1 LKNHKRISS
10 LTVFPGFPA
19 FTLDFYRL
27 TRLKNVKNYSLVNEK
42 DERRAS
48 MTEFTYER
56 LKALDV
62 DVTLDKFGDDG
73 HKVKAL
79 ADAKTKKL
87 FDMIEL

>member
-1 LKNHKRISS
+1 M
-10 LTVFPGFPA
+10 
-19 FTLDFYRL
+19 
-27 TRLKNVKNYSLVNEK
+27 NEK
-42 DERRAS
+42 DERQAG